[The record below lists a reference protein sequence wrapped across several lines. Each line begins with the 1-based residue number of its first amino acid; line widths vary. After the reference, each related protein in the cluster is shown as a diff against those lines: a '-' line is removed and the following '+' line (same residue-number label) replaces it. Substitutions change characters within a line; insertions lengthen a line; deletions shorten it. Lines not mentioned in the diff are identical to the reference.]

1 MIEVVQTIVL
11 YRQPGLRGVGKVT
24 RYGYSVNQHVMSQRY
39 LSVVDSLL
47 APRDMSIVFKAKSD
61 AVEVNKPVFFNL
73 SQKQV
78 IEFSL
83 LYCVR
88 LRRFHVNG
96 HTIQISSTHS
106 KVKRTYQIKSI
117 L

>member
-11 YRQPGLRGVGKVT
+11 YGQPGLRGVTKVT
-24 RYGYSVNQHVMSQRY
+24 RYGYSVLISMLCLNGIFLLLI
-39 LSVVDSLL
+39 LS

-61 AVEVNKPVFFNL
+61 AVEVNKQVFFNL

-83 LYCVR
+83 FR
-88 LRRFHVNG
+88 A
-96 HTIQISSTHS
+96 
-106 KVKRTYQIKSI
+106 
-117 L
+117 

>member
-47 APRDMSIVFKAKSD
+47 APGDMSIVFKAKSD
-61 AVEVNKPVFFNL
+61 AVEVNKQVFFNL

-78 IEFSL
+78 IEFSV

-88 LRRFHVNG
+88 LNRFHLNG
-96 HTIQISSTHS
+96 HTIRFHPLTQKLKEYI
-106 KVKRTYQIKSI
+106 R
-117 L
+117 

>member
-1 MIEVVQTIVL
+1 MIEMVQTIVL

-88 LRRFHVNG
+88 LNRFHLNG
-96 HTIQISSTHS
+96 HTIRFHPLTQKLKEHI
-106 KVKRTYQIKSI
+106 R
-117 L
+117 

>member
-47 APRDMSIVFKAKSD
+47 APGDMSIVFKAKSD
-61 AVEVNKPVFFNL
+61 AVEVNKQVFFNL

-78 IEFSL
+78 IEFSV

-88 LRRFHVNG
+88 LNRFHLNG
-96 HTIQISSTHS
+96 HTIRFHPLTQKLKEHI
-106 KVKRTYQIKSI
+106 R
-117 L
+117 